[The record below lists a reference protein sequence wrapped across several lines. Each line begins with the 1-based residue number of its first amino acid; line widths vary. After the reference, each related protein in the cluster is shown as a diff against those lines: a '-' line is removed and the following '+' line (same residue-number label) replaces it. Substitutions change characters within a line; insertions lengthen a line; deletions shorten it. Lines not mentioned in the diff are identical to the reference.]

1 MTSKPASTPFHVY
14 ALMLFGTFVG
24 AWAPIFGRF
33 AQQEGVSTPV
43 LIASRMI
50 LGVLLF
56 APWVLARHWRD
67 LMNIE
72 WKDLMTTAIT
82 GLWMSIHLLAGFEAL
97 QHTTILV
104 TNVVGATLPIW
115 IAILEVRILRTRLSR
130 SVWMGLVISLIGGI
144 IFALSGTSDR
154 TLGNNPLLGIILGLV
169 AALAGAIY
177 AIVGRN
183 SRNHISLTTYLWLVF
198 ASGAICCTALVAI
211 QRHSFVGYSPE
222 GYFHILALT
231 ISAQI
236 IGHGVYNFVLRRLP
250 ATFTA
255 VSGQLGSV
263 IAPILAYIFFRE
275 VPSLLQIPGA
285 ITMLTGIIVV
295 NLGRASETSSQT
307 D

>member
-1 MTSKPASTPFHVY
+1 MTSRPQPFYVY
-14 ALMLFGTFVG
+14 ALMLIGTFVG

-56 APWVLARHWRD
+56 APWVFARHWRD
-67 LMNIE
+67 LRNIS
-72 WKDLMTTAIT
+72 WKDLQTTTIT
-82 GLWMSIHLLAGFEAL
+82 GFWMSIHLLAGFEAI

-104 TNVVGATLPIW
+104 ASVVGATLPIW
-115 IAILEVRILRTRLSR
+115 IAILEVRILQTQLSR
-130 SVWMGLVISLIGGI
+130 AVWIGLSITLAGGI
-144 IFALSGTSDR
+144 IIALSGSADR
-154 TLGNNPLLGIILGLV
+154 TLGDNPLLGIVLGLV
-169 AALAGAIY
+169 AAFAGAIY
-177 AIVGRN
+177 AIIGRK
-183 SRNHISLTTYLWLVF
+183 SRNNISLTTYLWLVF
-198 ASGAICCTALVAI
+198 TSGAIFCTAAVVI
-211 QRHSFVGYSPE
+211 QGRSFLGYSTE
-222 GYFHILALT
+222 GYIDILALT

-263 IAPILAYIFFRE
+263 IGPMLAYVFFRE
-275 VPSLLQIPGA
+275 VPSLLQIPGT
-285 ITMLTGIIVV
+285 ITMLTGIILV
-295 NLGRASETSSQT
+295 NLGRASEKTTPT